1 MFNKLRKMAI
11 VAVTAG
17 ALMLAGG
24 IAQAEN
30 AKPDSIIDPAKAP
43 GSIHLVKYDDADQLT
58 KPTGQNDFKPKNAKP
73 VGGIEFRL
81 TQIEEA
87 PEVGKIGEAITQN
100 DKILELSK
108 LRASDAVKK
117 SDGWKFGKVI
127 TKTTGSD
134 GKIDFSDLQLG
145 VYLLE
150 ETKSVS
156 TEGKK
161 YKAAAP
167 SLVFLPTTDPKGTK
181 WIEDEQGK
189 YTVYIYP
196 KNSLN
201 ENIKTVE
208 DANKQAGDTVTYTIT
223 ATVPAVQLLEKN
235 SEDGRKYNLKDF
247 GFWDTLD
254 ERLEM
259 KDTASVAVKI
269 AEQTLSPT
277 DDYVAKV
284 HNNKLSVV
292 LTAKGLD
299 RVAEAKIKNSSV
311 LVSLS
316 FKPTV
321 VKSGLVPNKALV
333 YKNAGE
339 GKGTVT
345 PDTPEPPKEEPRE
358 GMETNVVVSGWGKI
372 KITKTGESSETKLG
386 GAEFQVY
393 GIDSKGKKTGP
404 LTVGNKNT
412 WTTAEK
418 TGEVVIDG
426 LHATN
431 LADFKNVAEVK
442 SQYISYELV
451 ETKAPDGY
459 ELNRKPIPFK
469 IEVRELDAV
478 KKQSSW
484 VISSDG
490 NKTITSQSEEAK
502 KISLDPIQGDG
513 PEKMHLFAHETVVNI
528 KTKPKLPLT
537 GGAGIAVFGLLGAA
551 IIGGGIFAAKRNAKK
566 A

>member
-30 AKPDSIIDPAKAP
+30 AKPDSIIDPGKAP
-43 GSIHLVKYDDADQLT
+43 GSIHLVKYDDADKLT
-58 KPTGQNDFKPKNAKP
+58 KPTGWADFNPQNAKP

-81 TQIEEA
+81 TPIEEA
-87 PEVGKIGEAITQN
+87 PGVGKISEAIIRN
-100 DKILELSK
+100 DKILALSK
-108 LRASDAVKK
+108 LKASDAAKK
-117 SDGWKFGKVI
+117 LNGWKFGDAI
-127 TKTTGSD
+127 TATTGSD

-156 TEGKK
+156 TDGKK

-167 SLVFLPTTDPKGTK
+167 SLVFLPTTDPKGEK

-208 DANKQAGDTVTYTIT
+208 DANKQVGDTVTYTIT
-223 ATVPAVQLLEKN
+223 ATVPAVQLLAN
-235 SEDGRKYNLKDF
+235 PEDGRKYNLKDF

-259 KDTASVAVKI
+259 KDTTSVVVKI
-269 AEQTLSPT
+269 AEQKLSPKE
-277 DDYVAKV
+277 DYVAKV
-284 HNNKLSVV
+284 DQNKLSVV
-292 LTAKGLD
+292 LTDKGLD
-299 RVAEAKIKNSSV
+299 KVAEEKIKDPNV

-316 FKPTV
+316 FKPKV
-321 VKSGLVPNKALV
+321 VTSGLVPNKALV

-345 PDTPEPPKEEPRE
+345 PDTPVPPTEEPRE

-372 KITKTGESSETKLG
+372 KITKTGESSEIKLG

-393 GIDSKGKKTGP
+393 GIDSEGKKTGP
-404 LTVGNKNT
+404 LIVGNQDKWKT
-412 WTTAEK
+412 DEK

-431 LADFKNVAEVK
+431 LADFKNVGEVK

-469 IEVRELDAV
+469 IEVHELDAV

-484 VISSDG
+484 EIDPKG
-490 NKTITSQSEEAK
+490 NKTITSQTEEAT
-502 KISLDPIQGDG
+502 KISLDPILGDG
-513 PEKMHLFAHETVVNI
+513 TEKMHLFAHETVVNI

-537 GGAGIAVFGLLGAA
+537 GGAGIAVFGLLGAT